1 MVPMEIRKI
10 IVADY
15 EDGMKVKS
23 ISRTVRVSISS
34 IYRLLG
40 KKKKKKKKTG
50 TIEPSYENIGRQ
62 SEVPA
67 EKLAKMK
74 AMVAENPDI
83 TLAEIK
89 ESIAPIGARWPKSL
103 IPARTVRAQSTG
115 SHQGAITIPAI
126 TMFMLPRRKSQ
137 LARRPSNSRA
147 AASATR
153 WLVGRMGHVPTP

>member
-23 ISRTVRVSISS
+23 ISRAVRVSISS

-40 KKKKKKKKTG
+40 KKKKTG

-62 SEVPA
+62 PEVPA
-67 EKLAKMK
+67 EKLTKMK

>member
-15 EDGMKVKS
+15 EDGMKVQS
-23 ISRTVRVSISS
+23 ISRAVRVSISS

-40 KKKKKKKKTG
+40 KKKTG

-62 SEVPA
+62 LEVPA

-89 ESIAPIGARWPKSL
+89 EFIAPIGA
-103 IPARTVRAQSTG
+103 
-115 SHQGAITIPAI
+115 
-126 TMFMLPRRKSQ
+126 M
-137 LARRPSNSRA
+137 
-147 AASATR
+147 
-153 WLVGRMGHVPTP
+153 